1 MGEGMEF
8 TKENV
13 DKYINS
19 SEVRKY
25 RGDRRI
31 VSCTD
36 IVFTDEDIQRAIQY
50 IKSNENQDKD
60 LQKYKDLSD
69 DELVKVIN
77 ERIKTEFYNAL
88 QRLFKEQNT

>member
-1 MGEGMEF
+1 MEL

-13 DKYINS
+13 DKYIDS
-19 SEVRKY
+19 PEVRKY

-36 IVFTDEDIQRAIQY
+36 IVFTDEDIQRAIRY
-50 IKSNENQDKD
+50 IKSDENQDKD
-60 LQKYKDLSD
+60 LQKYKYLPDN
-69 DELVKVIN
+69 ELAKVIKK
-77 ERIKTEFYNAL
+77 RIETEYYNAL

>member
-36 IVFTDEDIQRAIQY
+36 IVFTDEDIQKAIQY

-69 DELVKVIN
+69 DELMKVIN

-88 QRLFKEQNT
+88 QRLFKEQNI

>member
-1 MGEGMEF
+1 MGEGMEL

-13 DKYINS
+13 DKYIDS
-19 SEVRKY
+19 PEVRKY

-36 IVFTDEDIQRAIQY
+36 IEFTDEDIQKVIQY
-50 IKSNENQDKD
+50 IKSDENQDKD
-60 LQKYKDLSD
+60 LQKYKYLPD